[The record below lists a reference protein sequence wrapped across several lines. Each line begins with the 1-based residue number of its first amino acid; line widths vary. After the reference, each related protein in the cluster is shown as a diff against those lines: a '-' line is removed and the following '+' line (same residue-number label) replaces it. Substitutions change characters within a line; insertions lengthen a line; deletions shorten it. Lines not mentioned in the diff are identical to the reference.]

1 MKILKT
7 IILIFL
13 CSTSFGQEPIMYL
26 HSWKNPKK
34 VDKINNNVYL
44 EISLHSVDSIG
55 KSYPTI
61 YSGVLVSTFP
71 DRIVMNVNEELLEKK
86 TINGTIINTSNTYT
100 TVDSLKNKSGIIVN
114 SESADK
120 RRALQELNNISNISM
135 YKDSLNERIKTININ
150 SISSIY
156 YSKSKKI
163 ANVGIGLM
171 VLSGITG
178 LLVAP
183 PVSINFRT
191 GHFNQNTYYSVL
203 AASGTAFAVGLPLY
217 CIFTK
222 TKQYRIKTYS
232 PESND
237 NNYYSIQ
244 TK

>member
-71 DRIVMNVNEELLEKK
+71 DRIVMNINEELLEKK

-135 YKDSLNERIKTININ
+135 YKRQ
-150 SISSIY
+150 
-156 YSKSKKI
+156 SK
-163 ANVGIGLM
+163 
-171 VLSGITG
+171 
-178 LLVAP
+178 
-183 PVSINFRT
+183 
-191 GHFNQNTYYSVL
+191 
-203 AASGTAFAVGLPLY
+203 
-217 CIFTK
+217 
-222 TKQYRIKTYS
+222 
-232 PESND
+232 
-237 NNYYSIQ
+237 
-244 TK
+244 

>member
-13 CSTSFGQEPIMYL
+13 YSTSFGQEPTMYL
-26 HSWKNPKK
+26 HSWKKPKK

-44 EISLHSVDSIG
+44 EIRLHSVDSIG
-55 KSYPTI
+55 KSYPTT
-61 YSGVLVSTFP
+61 YSGILLATFP
-71 DRIVMNVNEELLEKK
+71 DRIVMNIDNELIEKK
-86 TINGTIINTSNTYT
+86 TVNGIIINTSNSYSTIDT
-100 TVDSLKNKSGIIVN
+100 SRNKSSIIVN
-114 SESADK
+114 SESVDR
-120 RRALQELNNISNISM
+120 RRALQELNSTSNINM
-135 YKDSLNERIKTININ
+135 YKDSLNERIRTININ
-150 SISSIY
+150 SIYSVY
-156 YSKSKKI
+156 YSKTKKI

-171 VLSGITG
+171 VASGITA

-191 GHFNQNTYYSVL
+191 GNFNQNTYYSVL
-203 AASGTAFAVGLPLY
+203 AASGAAFAVGLPLY